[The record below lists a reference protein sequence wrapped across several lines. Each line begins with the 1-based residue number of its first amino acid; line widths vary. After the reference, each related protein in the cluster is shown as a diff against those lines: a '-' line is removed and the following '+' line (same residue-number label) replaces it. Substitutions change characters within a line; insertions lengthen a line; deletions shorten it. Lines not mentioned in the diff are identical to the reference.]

1 MKKLGDINVND
12 GKGLY
17 DNEGLCDTLISDLN
31 GILKYAA
38 CGQYLQACAVVTG
51 MAQKILNLKK
61 GIKDDADS
69 LKGKLEELKR
79 ENARLVE
86 QITGLPVDKDVIDN
100 GEHTDLV

>member
-1 MKKLGDINVND
+1 MNVND

-38 CGQYLQACAVVTG
+38 CGQYLQACAVITG
-51 MAQKILNLKK
+51 MAQKVLNLKK
-61 GIKDDADS
+61 GIKDDSDS
-69 LKGKLEELKR
+69 LKKKLEELKM

-86 QITGLPVDKDVIDN
+86 QITGLPVDKDGMKN
-100 GEHTDLV
+100 GEHTNMV